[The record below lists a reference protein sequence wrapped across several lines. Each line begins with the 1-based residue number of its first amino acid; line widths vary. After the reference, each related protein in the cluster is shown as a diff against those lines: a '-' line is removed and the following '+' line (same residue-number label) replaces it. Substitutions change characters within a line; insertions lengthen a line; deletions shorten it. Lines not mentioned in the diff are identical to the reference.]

1 MSLLDSLI
9 STTTPAPP
17 KMIVYGQPGAGKT
30 TFAASAGAILIDCE
44 NGAAVVPGLTRT
56 PYLESWAAMREWL
69 IEIATSDPAHA
80 GVLAV
85 DTIDWMVQRIIEHVV
100 IDLDGKAPDAITNTL
115 GTAHGGYFKA
125 REIVQNIVYR
135 DLLPVLNAAAS
146 RGWAVILLAHAAN
159 AKMTAPEGYDMRM
172 AAPDLPPWL
181 VAPVCRVGRRRPL
194 RHPRG
199 GAPRAPDPGDGRRPR
214 QEQIRAAAQGRTL
227 LAGAHG
233 RTHREEG
240 GLTYGQHRQLQRPRC
255 RPRRGVRS
263 DPRRQVSRDHLG
275 KRDEGHQVRQRDA
288 SSRSSSPLSTATT
301 AAGTSGPGST
311 SRTRTPRPSRS
322 RAPNCR
328 PSAAP

>member
-9 STTTPAPP
+9 TTTTPAPP

-44 NGAAVVPGLTRT
+44 NGAAVVPGLKRT
-56 PYLESWAAMREWL
+56 PYLESWAAMRDWL

-100 IDLDGKAPDAITNTL
+100 IELDGKAPDDITNTL

-135 DLLPVLNAAAS
+135 DLLPVLNAAAC

-172 AAPDLPPWL
+172 AAPDLPSWL
-181 VAPVCRVGRRRPL
+181 APPFIEWADAVLYATREGEHRVL
-194 RHPRG
+194 LT
-199 GAPRAPDPGDGRRPR
+199 
-214 QEQIRAAAQGRTL
+214 QETGVV
-227 LAGAHG
+227 LAKNRYGLPPKVELSWPALMDAL
-233 RTHREEG
+233 TAKKEE
-240 GLTYGQHRQLQRPRC
+240 
-255 RPRRGVRS
+255 
-263 DPRRQVSRDHLG
+263 
-275 KRDEGHQVRQRDA
+275 
-288 SSRSSSPLSTATT
+288 
-301 AAGTSGPGST
+301 
-311 SRTRTPRPSRS
+311 
-322 RAPNCR
+322 
-328 PSAAP
+328 